1 MIYHIQNLTHR
12 YGDQPVLQVDD
23 LSIARGSLVGLVGPN
38 GSGKS
43 TLLRLLALVEVPS
56 AGRIQFNGAGD
67 QESVRQA
74 RFQVTL
80 LNQEPY
86 LLKRSVLENVTY
98 GLRVRGETELLRV
111 RAEQALRWVG
121 LEPERFLHRRWY
133 ELSGGEAQ
141 RVALAARL
149 VLRPR
154 VLLLD
159 EPIANVDGAS
169 AQRIQE
175 AVLRA
180 QRQWGT
186 TLVISSHDWNWLF
199 EVCDTVHHLVK
210 GRLVGSGVENI
221 VPGPWERRPDG
232 FWSKR
237 LDDGQEIVLPAAP
250 DKNAVAVIG
259 SAQVSIEPWDDDSAA
274 VDLEKIPEGR
284 LLGTLSRLS
293 LERATG
299 HVFAT
304 VVATTQIMITAKVS
318 SEQLRR
324 APLYPGQRV
333 LVQFQGATVKWLA

>member
-1 MIYHIQNLTHR
+1 MIYRIDKLIHR
-12 YGDQPVLQVDD
+12 YGGQTVLRVED
-23 LSIARGSLVGLVGPN
+23 LGIARGSLIGLVGPN

-43 TLLRLLALVEVPS
+43 TLLRLLALLESPS
-56 AGRIQFNGAGD
+56 EGVIQFNRAGD
-67 QESVRQA
+67 QESARQA

-98 GLRVRGETELLRV
+98 GLKVRGETALLRV

-121 LEPERFLHRRWY
+121 LEPERFLQRRWY

-149 VLRPR
+149 VLQPR

-159 EPIANVDGAS
+159 EPIANVDGDS

-180 QRQWGT
+180 RRQWGT
-186 TLVISSHDWNWLF
+186 TLVISSHDWYWLF
-199 EVCDTVHHLVK
+199 EVCDTVLHLVK
-210 GRLVGSGVENI
+210 GRLIGSGVENI

-237 LDDGQEIVLPAAP
+237 LDDGQEIVLLGAP
-250 DKNAVAVIG
+250 HEGAVAVIG
-259 SAQVSIEPWDDDSAA
+259 SDQVAVAPGAEAAA
-274 VDLEKIPEGR
+274 VVQPDTIPQVR
-284 LLGTLSRLS
+284 LTGTLSRLS

-299 HVFAT
+299 FVFAT
-304 VVATTQIMITAKVS
+304 VVVANQIMFTAKVS
-318 SEQLRR
+318 PEQLGG
-324 APLYPGQRV
+324 APLYPGRRV
-333 LVQFQGATVKWLA
+333 TVSFPSAGKWLA